1 MSDVNVTATPAP
13 VDNVTTEPAAS
24 TPAPVVPNK
33 KKFNLKVDGHEEE
46 MELDLNDEKEIIRHL
61 QMSKA
66 ASKRMNEAAVT
77 KRQATQFLEALR
89 DNPMSVLSDER
100 IMGNKKFQEIAE
112 QFLSKKLQE
121 EMMSPEERVRAEME
135 QKLRRY
141 EEQEK
146 TQREEQENKQRSAL
160 EQHYTQEYEKTIMT
174 ALQHES
180 LPKNPYTV
188 KRMASL
194 MQKNLQ
200 HGLELSPEHL
210 ASLVKEDYKRELV
223 SLIGS
228 SDAEQILSIFGE
240 DVSNKIRKRDLE
252 KFKAGQFQQKQD
264 KPAATAPQESP
275 PKRMRAHEYDEWLKK
290 KNGL

>member
-1 MSDVNVTATPAP
+1 MSEVNVPATPTP
-13 VDNVTTEPAAS
+13 VENAITEPAA
-24 TPAPVVPNK
+24 TPAQIVPNK
-33 KKFNLKVDGHEEE
+33 KKFNLKVDGNEEE
-46 MELDLNDEKEIIRHL
+46 MEIDLNDEKEIIRHL

-100 IMGNKKFQEIAE
+100 IMGNKKFQELAE
-112 QFLSKKLQE
+112 QFLTKKLQE
-121 EMMSPEERVRAEME
+121 QMMSPEERVRAEME
-135 QKLRRY
+135 QKLRTY
-141 EEQEK
+141 EEKEK
-146 TQREEQENKQRSAL
+146 SQREEEEKNQRAAL

-228 SDAEQILSIFGE
+228 SDAEQILSMFGE
-240 DVSNKIRKRDLE
+240 DISNKIRKRDLE
-252 KFKAGQFQQKQD
+252 KFKAGQFQQKQARPAD
-264 KPAATAPQESP
+264 SSPSQEKPPV
-275 PKRMRAHEYDEWLKK
+275 RMRAHEYDEWLKK